1 MIWLEEEKERE
12 REATAGLG
20 KDRIMAHS
28 RMVVWD
34 GKGSAPRM
42 SQMATMVFGH
52 KATMEEKICYAQI

>member
-1 MIWLEEEKERE
+1 
-12 REATAGLG
+12 
-20 KDRIMAHS
+20 MAHS